1 MASFALSMYKS
12 KCLKSARQRNI
23 PPMMRK
29 KSEIAATS
37 GLNGSDRKNPNA
49 KRSEKREKVE
59 RIAANARYPMGP
71 LS

>member
-1 MASFALSMYKS
+1 M
-12 KCLKSARQRNI
+12 R
-23 PPMMRK
+23 RK
-29 KSEIAATS
+29 KSEIADPP
-37 GLNGSDRKNPNA
+37 GLNGSSRKNPNA

>member
-1 MASFALSMYKS
+1 MYKS

-37 GLNGSDRKNPNA
+37 GLNGCDRKNPNA
-49 KRSEKREKVE
+49 KRCEKREKVE

>member
-1 MASFALSMYKS
+1 MYKS

-37 GLNGSDRKNPNA
+37 GLNGSVRKNPNA
-49 KRSEKREKVE
+49 KRSEKREKGE
-59 RIAANARYPMGP
+59 RLAANAGYPMGP